1 MDEDDNNS
9 NCFFDFSL
17 IEQIPVPGGELPSL
31 ESDFHWSSN
40 PFPAPSPCP
49 SNISISHISAHWL
62 SSNLVEDQFLLAQ
75 TTSHASVYCSS
86 AGFLDSAGK
95 PDCSKEQGS
104 RKRFQELNEILDPG
118 RPPKMDKTVI
128 LGDAIRRVTQL
139 RDETMKLKE
148 SAQDL
153 QAKINELKAEK
164 NELRDEKQKLKVE
177 KERLEQQVKAF
188 SRPPPAA
195 AAFYPPPPHSAMPI
209 PFPASP
215 MVDSKFLPVMG
226 YHGVPMWPFAPATAV
241 DTSEDHVH
249 RSPLA

>member
-1 MDEDDNNS
+1 MVAPDEDDNS

-40 PFPAPSPCP
+40 PFPGPF
-49 SNISISHISAHWL
+49 
-62 SSNLVEDQFLLAQ
+62 NL
-75 TTSHASVYCSS
+75 S

-95 PDCSKEQGS
+95 PDCSKELGS
-104 RKRFQELNEILDPG
+104 RKRANSGSCSATDTKACREKRRREKLNERFQELNELLDPG
-118 RPPKMDKTVI
+118 RPPKTDKTVI

-139 RDETMKLKE
+139 RDEALKLKE

-164 NELRDEKQKLKVE
+164 NELRDEKQKLKAE

-188 SRPPPAA
+188 SRPPAT

-209 PFPASP
+209 PFPPSP
-215 MVDSKFLPVMG
+215 IVDSKFLPVMG
-226 YHGVPMWPFAPATAV
+226 YHGVPMWPFASATAV
-241 DTSEDHVH
+241 DTSEDHVL

>member
-1 MDEDDNNS
+1 MMVAPDEDDNS

-40 PFPAPSPCP
+40 PFHGP
-49 SNISISHISAHWL
+49 SNL
-62 SSNLVEDQFLLAQ
+62 
-75 TTSHASVYCSS
+75 SS
-86 AGFLDSAGK
+86 AGFLDSAGT
-95 PDCSKEQGS
+95 PDCSKELGS

-118 RPPKMDKTVI
+118 RPPKTDKMVI

-139 RDETMKLKE
+139 RDE
-148 SAQDL
+148 A
-153 QAKINELKAEK
+153 AEK
-164 NELRDEKQKLKVE
+164 NELRDEKQKLKAE

-188 SRPPPAA
+188 SRPPAT

-209 PFPASP
+209 PFPP
-215 MVDSKFLPVMG
+215 RPIVDSKFLPVMG
-226 YHGVPMWPFAPATAV
+226 YHGVPMWPFASATAV
-241 DTSEDHVH
+241 DTSEDHVL